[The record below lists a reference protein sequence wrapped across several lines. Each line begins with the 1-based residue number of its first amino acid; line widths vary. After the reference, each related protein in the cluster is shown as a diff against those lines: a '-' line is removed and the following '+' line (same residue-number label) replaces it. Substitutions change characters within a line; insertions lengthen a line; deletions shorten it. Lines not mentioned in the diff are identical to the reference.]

1 MKPTI
6 LKHCAG
12 RNYNSPLMQGTTGS
26 QAEADFWLK
35 RDAAK
40 SNNPK
45 DPNSDPNYR
54 PSKEALDAAEYKAN
68 EAYKKAKAARDKK

>member
-1 MKPTI
+1 MKSSI

-12 RNYNSPLMQGTTGS
+12 RNYNSPFMQGTTGS
-26 QAEADFWLK
+26 QAEADFWIK

-40 SNNPK
+40 SKNPK

-54 PSKEALDAAEYKAN
+54 PSKEALAAMEYKAN
-68 EAYKKAKAARDKK
+68 EAYRKARENKNK